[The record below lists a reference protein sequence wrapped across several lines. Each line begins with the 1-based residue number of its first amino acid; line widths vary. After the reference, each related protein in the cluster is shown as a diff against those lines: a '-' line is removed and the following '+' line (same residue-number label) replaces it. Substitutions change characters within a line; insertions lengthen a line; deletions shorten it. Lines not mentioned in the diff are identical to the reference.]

1 MEHTRWNVENGS
13 TESDGLMS
21 TKTKLYPRAENLGL
35 NAYRKRT
42 YYTLLVEQDVLA
54 RNKDEAD
61 DLFRDGG
68 GINYDRITADLALED
83 KGVETVIVDA
93 NYTSDTGNTE
103 YLGKVVWNPDNDYAK
118 EDGDVLLDPWSDE
131 TGPAEVHYSL
141 KSIKENL

>member
-1 MEHTRWNVENGS
+1 MEHTGWNVETHT
-13 TESDGLMS
+13 TESDGLMNI
-21 TKTKLYPRAENLGL
+21 KTKLYPRAENLGL

-103 YLGKVVWNPDNDYAK
+103 YLGKVVLNPDNSFAF
-118 EDGDVLLDPWSDE
+118 EDGDVVLDAYADE
-131 TGPAEVHYSL
+131 INLT
-141 KSIKENL
+141 KETA

>member
-21 TKTKLYPRAENLGL
+21 TKTKLYPRAENLGY

-83 KGVETVIVDA
+83 KGVETVVVDA

-103 YLGKVVWNPDNDYAK
+103 YLGKVVWNPDNDHAE
-118 EDGDVLLDPWSDE
+118 EDGDVVLDAYADE
-131 TGPAEVHYSL
+131 INLT
-141 KSIKENL
+141 KETA

>member
-21 TKTKLYPRAENLGL
+21 TKTKLYPRAENLGY
-35 NAYRKRT
+35 NAYRKKT
-42 YYTLLVEQDVLA
+42 YYTLVVEQDVLA
-54 RNKDEAD
+54 RSEDEAN

-93 NYTSDTGNTE
+93 NYTGTTDTE
-103 YLGKVVWNPDNDYAK
+103 YLGKVVLNPDNDHAE
-118 EDGDVLLDPWSDE
+118 EDGDVLLDAWADE
-131 TGPAEVHYSL
+131 INLT
-141 KSIKENL
+141 KETA

>member
-13 TESDGLMS
+13 TESDGLMN

-83 KGVETVIVDA
+83 KGVETVVVDA

-103 YLGKVVWNPDNDYAK
+103 YLGKVVLNPDNSFAF
-118 EDGDVLLDPWSDE
+118 EDGDVVLDAYADE
-131 TGPAEVHYSL
+131 INLT
-141 KSIKENL
+141 KETA

>member
-1 MEHTRWNVENGS
+1 MEHTGWNVETHT
-13 TESDGLMS
+13 TESDGLMT

-61 DLFRDGG
+61 ELFRDGG

-93 NYTSDTGNTE
+93 NYTADTGNTE
-103 YLGKVVWNPDNDYAK
+103 YLGKVVLNPDNSFAF
-118 EDGDVLLDPWSDE
+118 EDGDVVLDAYADE
-131 TGPAEVHYSL
+131 TA
-141 KSIKENL
+141 KETA

>member
-1 MEHTRWNVENGS
+1 MEHTGWNVETHP
-13 TESDGLMS
+13 TESDGLMT
-21 TKTKLYPRAENLGL
+21 TKTKLYPRADDLGL

-103 YLGKVVWNPDNDYAK
+103 YLGKVVLNPDNDHAE
-118 EDGDVLLDPWSDE
+118 EDGDVVLDAYADE
-131 TGPAEVHYSL
+131 INLT
-141 KSIKENL
+141 KETV

>member
-21 TKTKLYPRAENLGL
+21 TKTKLYPRAENLGY
-35 NAYRKRT
+35 NAYRKKT
-42 YYTLLVEQDVLA
+42 YYTLVVEQDVLA
-54 RNKDEAD
+54 RSEDEAN

-93 NYTSDTGNTE
+93 NYTGTTDTE
-103 YLGKVVWNPDNDYAK
+103 YLGKVVLNPDNDHAE
-118 EDGDVLLDPWSDE
+118 EDGDVVLDAYADE
-131 TGPAEVHYSL
+131 INLT
-141 KSIKENL
+141 KETA

>member
-1 MEHTRWNVENGS
+1 MNI
-13 TESDGLMS
+13 
-21 TKTKLYPRAENLGL
+21 KTKLYPRAENLGL

-103 YLGKVVWNPDNDYAK
+103 YLGKVVLNPDNSFAF
-118 EDGDVLLDPWSDE
+118 EDGDVVLDAYADE
-131 TGPAEVHYSL
+131 INLT
-141 KSIKENL
+141 KETA

>member
-1 MEHTRWNVENGS
+1 MEHTGWNVETHT
-13 TESDGLMS
+13 TESDSLMN
-21 TKTKLYPRAENLGL
+21 TKTKLYPRAENLGF
-35 NAYRKRT
+35 NAYRKKT
-42 YYTLLVEQDVLA
+42 YYTLVVEQDVLA
-54 RNKDEAD
+54 RSEDEAN

-93 NYTSDTGNTE
+93 NYTGTTDTE
-103 YLGKVVWNPDNDYAK
+103 YLGKVVLNPDNDYAK

-141 KSIKENL
+141 KSIKENV